1 MKRCNLFG
9 QVCLAVLA
17 VACSAA
23 FGAAGEDLQRAI
35 ELYNAR
41 DYVQARDLL
50 QNLDA
55 TALTDEQRTSRTE
68 YLARAQQAARLQL
81 KASQDVADAEAALG
95 AGELDQAQ
103 RLYAA
108 VQQNDYASAT
118 QKSQALESLQLIAQ
132 KRQLAQATRPAGELP
147 AMPVAPRAATEA
159 AAAAMPAAAAAT
171 VAAEAAPVVPAAAA
185 ASQPVTREIQ
195 TQRQAVLLVDQ
206 ARELLQSGDYDGAD
220 ARLTQALRL
229 VPNLPEAI
237 EVQRRVQEAR
247 LALPASSLVSRIRQT
262 NRLQWDLAVRK
273 YRDLEQQILRDVNNR
288 DFDEARRK
296 LLQARQVIAAARP
309 YAESPEIYQALIAD
323 TGSLDDFIAQE
334 ERTYNE
340 LRVKEMYMQA
350 TNEEMRRRTLAEETK
365 KRQVDELM
373 EEAQRLYRQRMYE
386 DAVETLK
393 QVLAISPDYELA
405 RWLKT
410 DWEEMAI
417 HKREKTMYQD
427 MQRERQI
434 SLIEADE
441 SMIPWHVF
449 VRYPE
454 NWPEIT
460 KRQERYGAFQRM
472 EDEASRA
479 ARKKLDEIVPEIIFE
494 AVTFGDAIDRIR
506 LDSKLNIVV
515 NWAALQQF
523 AVTREQEV
531 NLPRLFNI
539 SWRKVLELLLQQVS
553 VSLGGVTQLDWVI
566 EGGVLTISTRDDLST
581 NLTTRVYDVGD
592 LLMPPQVVQNVGN
605 LSLGGGTG
613 GATGGTGVSGG
624 GIGGGTT
631 GGFGG
636 GGATTGGG
644 TTGGAGTSGGG
655 GAGGTS
661 TGTQRSVQDMEV
673 EIEDMITNTIAPT
686 SWSTAGGQADLR
698 WWGDRVLIVSQTPR
712 GHEEIRTLLEQLRN
726 ILAIQIA
733 VEARFLTVS
742 RNFIREIGVDL
753 DVVLNQGTAGFD
765 RTAIVDP
772 GTGAPVLMPRRFGRT
787 GVVPGTPTAFP
798 WSQGVTMG
806 QTTPVQPYGTVG
818 LVPLASDVGPHSGSW
833 TPLPIRQDS
842 ISLASPDGITT
853 NVPGSFAGTGFTP
866 AITFQ
871 GSFLDNIQL
880 DFLIRATEADKRSTL
895 LTAPRVVLRNT
906 QQALVQVLTQ
916 QAYVANVVPV
926 VASSVATGGAQIGV
940 LNTGSIL
947 WVQAVVS
954 SDLKYVL
961 LTLQP
966 QTLRLVDLVDFTPVI
981 GQPSGGTAPGG
992 TGGGGGTSTFRIQ
1005 LPITETTQIITQV
1018 SVPDG
1023 GTLLIGGQK
1032 LVGETEIEAGVP
1044 VLSHVPV
1051 LNRAFTNRTAVKDE
1065 QTLLILVTPK
1075 ILVQPEE
1082 EEHAFPALGKP
1093 TP

>member
-1 MKRCNLFG
+1 
-9 QVCLAVLA
+9 V
-17 VACSAA
+17 
-23 FGAAGEDLQRAI
+23 
-35 ELYNAR
+35 
-41 DYVQARDLL
+41 
-50 QNLDA
+50 
-55 TALTDEQRTSRTE
+55 
-68 YLARAQQAARLQL
+68 
-81 KASQDVADAEAALG
+81 
-95 AGELDQAQ
+95 
-103 RLYAA
+103 
-108 VQQNDYASAT
+108 
-118 QKSQALESLQLIAQ
+118 
-132 KRQLAQATRPAGELP
+132 
-147 AMPVAPRAATEA
+147 PVAPATPVA
-159 AAAAMPAAAAAT
+159 TAPLAPAETPPT
-171 VAAEAAPVVPAAAA
+171 VPVVPASKPA
-185 ASQPVTREIQ
+185 TREID

-206 ARELLQSGDYDGAD
+206 ARELLQSGDYDAAD
-220 ARLTQALRL
+220 ARLAQALRL
-229 VPNLPEAI
+229 VPNLPEAV

-273 YRDLEQQILRDVNNR
+273 YRDLEQQILRDVNDHN
-288 DFDEARRK
+288 FDEARRE

-309 YAESPEIYQALIAD
+309 YAETPEIYQALIAD
-323 TGSLDDFIAQE
+323 TTSLDEFIAQE

-340 LRVKEMYMQA
+340 QRVKQMYLQA
-350 TNEEMRRRTLAEETK
+350 TNEEIARRTLAEQTK
-365 KRQVDELM
+365 KRQIDELM
-373 EEAQRLYRQRMYE
+373 NEAQRLYRQRLYE

-393 QVLAISPDYELA
+393 QVLAIAPDYELA

-417 HKREKTMYQD
+417 HKREKDMLQD
-427 MQRERQI
+427 MQRERQV

-441 SMIPWHVF
+441 SMIPWHVY

-479 ARKKLDEIVPEIIFE
+479 ARRKLDEVVPEISFE
-494 AVTFGDAIDRIR
+494 AVTFGDAIERIR
-506 LDSKLNIVV
+506 RDSGLNIVV
-515 NWAALQQF
+515 NWAALQQY
-523 AVTREQEV
+523 AITRDQEV
-531 NLPRLFNI
+531 NLPRLLNI

-553 VSLGGVTQLDWVI
+553 VSLGGITQLDWVI

-592 LLMPPQVVQNVGN
+592 LLMPPMVVQNVGN
-605 LSLGGGTG
+605 LSLGGGAGVGGAAGGGVGGVGGGAVGGG
-613 GATGGTGVSGG
+613 GAT
-624 GIGGGTT
+624 
-631 GGFGG
+631 GFGG
-636 GGATTGGG
+636 GGG
-644 TTGGAGTSGGG
+644 T
-655 GAGGTS
+655 AGGTS
-661 TGTQRSVQDMEV
+661 TGTGGAGGTTTGTQRSVEDMET
-673 EIEDMITNTIAPT
+673 EIEDMLTSTVAPT
-686 SWSTAGGQADLR
+686 SWATAGGQADLR

-726 ILAIQIA
+726 ILAVQIA

-753 DVVLNQGTAGFD
+753 DIVLNQGTAGFD
-765 RTAIVDP
+765 RTALIDP
-772 GTGAPVLMPRRFGRT
+772 GTGAPVLMPRRFTRT
-787 GVVPGTPTAFP
+787 GVLPNVPTAFP
-798 WSQGVTMG
+798 WSQGQAMG
-806 QTTPVQPYGTVG
+806 QTVPVQPYGTVG
-818 LVPLASDVGPHSGSW
+818 LVPQASNVAPTWGSF

-842 ISLASPDGITT
+842 INLASPAGITT

-880 DFLIRATEADKRSTL
+880 DFLIRATEADRRSTI

-906 QQALVQVLTQ
+906 QQALVQILTQ

-926 VASSVATGGAQIGV
+926 VASSVATGGAQIGL

-947 WVQAVVS
+947 WVQAAVS

-966 QTLRLVDLVDFTPVI
+966 QTLRLVDLVDFTPVT
-981 GQPSGGTAPGG
+981 GLPSGGAAPGGVG
-992 TGGGGGTSTFRIQ
+992 TGGGGGVSTFTIQ
-1005 LPITETTQIITQV
+1005 LPITETTQIVTQV

-1023 GTLLIGGQK
+1023 GTLLMGGQK
-1032 LVGETEIEAGVP
+1032 SVGEVEVEAGVP
-1044 VLSHVPV
+1044 VLSHIPI
-1051 LNRAFTNRTAVKDE
+1051 LNRAFTNRTSVKDE

-1082 EEHAFPALGKP
+1082 EEHAFPALRQP